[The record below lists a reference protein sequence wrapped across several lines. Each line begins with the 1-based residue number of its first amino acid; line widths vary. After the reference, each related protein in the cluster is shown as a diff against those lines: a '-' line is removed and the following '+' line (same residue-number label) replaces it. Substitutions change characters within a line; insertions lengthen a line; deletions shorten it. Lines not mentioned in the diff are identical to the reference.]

1 MNITNIETQTTT
13 TNDYTATMTTA
24 ETKNS
29 NIQYYNYT
37 KPRNIHV
44 AYIISKLLPNSVI
57 DATTNIWDL
66 VKNN

>member
-29 NIQYYNYT
+29 AITYYNVT
-37 KPRNIHV
+37 KPRNICV
-44 AYIISKLLPNSVI
+44 AYIISKLLPNKVF
-57 DATTNIWDL
+57 DTTTNIWDL

>member
-13 TNDYTATMTTA
+13 TTDYSATTTTA

-29 NIQYYNYT
+29 RILAYTYT
-37 KPRNIHV
+37 KPRNICV
-44 AYIISKLLPNSVI
+44 AYIISKVLPNKGFNT
-57 DATTNIWDL
+57 TTNIWDL

>member
-1 MNITNIETQTTT
+1 MNITNIKTQTITT
-13 TNDYTATMTTA
+13 KDYSSILTTA

-29 NIQYYNYT
+29 NILVYT
-37 KPRNIHV
+37 YTRPHNICV
-44 AYIISKLLPNSVI
+44 AYIISKALPNKVF

>member
-1 MNITNIETQTTT
+1 MHITNIETQTTT
-13 TNDYTATMTTA
+13 TTDYSATMTTA

-29 NIQYYNYT
+29 AITYYNVT
-37 KPRNIHV
+37 KPRNICV
-44 AYIISKLLPNSVI
+44 AYIISKALPNRVF